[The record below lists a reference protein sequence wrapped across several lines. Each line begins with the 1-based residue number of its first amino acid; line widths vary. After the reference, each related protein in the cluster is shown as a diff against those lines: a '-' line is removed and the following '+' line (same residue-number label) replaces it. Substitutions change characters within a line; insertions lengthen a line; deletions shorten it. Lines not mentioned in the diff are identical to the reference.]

1 LNIHTEGVGVTLD
14 VYLQWI
20 KQFFQ
25 NGVGHHWIS
34 EFHATESLSSN
45 VLPLRVQVKKDTNSK
60 SSYCSVAFDRSVK
73 LSVVAFES
81 YAVTKAV

>member
-1 LNIHTEGVGVTLD
+1 MYYRYGTHLNWLKKWKFLVLHLNIHTEGVGVTLD

-45 VLPLRVQVKKDTNSK
+45 VLP
-60 SSYCSVAFDRSVK
+60 
-73 LSVVAFES
+73 
-81 YAVTKAV
+81 